1 MKIGAHVSTAGGV
14 DKAIDR
20 AEEIGAEAVQIFASS
35 PRTWR
40 FRFPQEEEVILFRE
54 KSEQKNIS
62 LERFSLGKCAVIKFS
77 WYTPKYKI
85 KRYFYIANWFR
96 RRI

>member
-1 MKIGAHVSTAGGV
+1 MKIGAHVSTSGGV

-54 KSEQKNIS
+54 KSEQKNIQPS
-62 LERFSLGKCAVIKFS
+62 FIHCSYLVNVGGNPDHISNR
-77 WYTPKYKI
+77 
-85 KRYFYIANWFR
+85 
-96 RRI
+96 